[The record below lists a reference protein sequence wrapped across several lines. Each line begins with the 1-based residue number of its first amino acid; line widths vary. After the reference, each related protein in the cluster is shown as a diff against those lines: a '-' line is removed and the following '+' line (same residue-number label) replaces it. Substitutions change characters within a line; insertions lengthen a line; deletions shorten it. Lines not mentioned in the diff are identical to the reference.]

1 MSKVE
6 LLVEDSSRM
15 DENLIGSWYDSEIGE
30 WTDFIL
36 SLDPNIIN
44 CKRNTGEGFTIII
57 FETEAHKNWFILR
70 WS

>member
-1 MSKVE
+1 MVE
-6 LLVEDSSRM
+6 LLVNDSSRM
-15 DENLIGSWYDSEIGE
+15 DENLEGSWYDSEIDE

-36 SLDPNIIN
+36 SLDPNIIH
-44 CKRNTGEGFTIII
+44 CKRNLGESVTIII